1 VNMIAWGL
9 NWFQQ
14 QRETYTC
21 KTVTIVHS
29 GGTTPGI
36 PASQIEPD
44 TELSREGIRVKSDKT
59 LFIIK
64 TERLEDIRIQMG
76 VKIVTDNGTYE
87 VVRDKGKPHYFNDPE
102 KLDTVI
108 PTKLLCT

>member
-1 VNMIAWGL
+1 MIAWGL
-9 NWFQQ
+9 QWFQQ

-21 KTVTIVHS
+21 KTVTIIHS

-36 PASQIEPD
+36 PASQIEPG

-64 TERLEDIRIQMG
+64 TERIEFIRIQRG
-76 VKIVTDNGTYE
+76 VKIVTDKGTYE
-87 VVRDKGKPHYFNDPE
+87 VINDKGQPDYFNDPE